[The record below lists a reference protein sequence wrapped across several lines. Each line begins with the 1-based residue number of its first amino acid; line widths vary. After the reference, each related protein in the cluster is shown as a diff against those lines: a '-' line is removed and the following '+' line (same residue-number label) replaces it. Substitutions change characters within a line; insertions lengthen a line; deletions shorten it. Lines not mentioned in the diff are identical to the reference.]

1 MGKKKTRCVGK
12 LSNIMYF
19 YNRKFPE
26 HGISEMK
33 IIDMRE
39 VKSVITG
46 KPLYVHSVLS
56 YYDIDLYGNTKG
68 YPRLYELGSPTA
80 CGKVYGWH
88 NHFNNEI
95 FMSFEKD
102 RLMPFYKA
110 DVYAAYTVL
119 KKRMEE
125 LEGCLNQK

>member
-26 HGISEMK
+26 YGIMEMK

-68 YPRLYELGSPTA
+68 CPRLYELSSRTT
-80 CGKVYGWH
+80 CGKVYSWH
-88 NHFNNEI
+88 NNFNNEI

-102 RLMPFYKA
+102 RLMPSYKA
-110 DVYAAYTVL
+110 DCNAAYMVM
-119 KKRMEE
+119 KRRLGE
-125 LEGCLNQK
+125 LEKCIKQK